1 MRASAGPGRLAL
13 STAQR
18 AEIRQAFDLFD
29 ANGEGVIDSNALKVI
44 LRALG
49 FEPRKEEVNEMIRSI
64 DKTGQGERRRHFR
77 RRRRARAARAPRPR
91 ATRASGGG
99 RAPRGGAGRAH
110 PPPRARITHALLR
123 GAGPPEAGTIDFN
136 EFLELLVVKMSERD
150 SRDDVRKAFRQFTG
164 AASGGHDGGGG
175 AAGVGTARGI
185 TFADLKRVA
194 TELGARSR
202 PRGRR
207 RRPGAAAEPTL
218 PPLAAAARA
227 S

>member
-1 MRASAGPGRLAL
+1 MAAKPKLGGTTMRASAGPGRLAL

-64 DKTGQGERRRHFR
+64 DKTGQG
-77 RRRRARAARAPRPR
+77 
-91 ATRASGGG
+91 
-99 RAPRGGAGRAH
+99 
-110 PPPRARITHALLR
+110 
-123 GAGPPEAGTIDFN
+123 TIDFN

-194 TELGARSR
+194 TELGESMTDEELREMVSAADTDHDEQVSADEFWRVIK
-202 PRGRR
+202 RGLPSDLAKGGFRVGGR
-207 RRPGAAAEPTL
+207 GAP
-218 PPLAAAARA
+218 
-227 S
+227 